1 MPRQLDLISENYFVY
16 DCAASDAIFGV
27 EIQAYITNWH
37 TLAHILNKNDILGT
51 KWFTNGTQI
60 YPLGKFKRK
69 MSIPSMLAAAG
80 NAGCVHSGLGKGGGY
95 TPLQKKKYRRIREG
109 AIYSTVLETYRK
121 IFKLKSVNK
130 LSIIWKTMYSWIY
143 EHDIKI

>member
-37 TLAHILNKNDILGT
+37 TLAHILNRNDILGT

-60 YPLGKFKRK
+60 YPLEKFKRK

-80 NAGCVHSGLGKGGGY
+80 NAGCVHSGLGKGGVHSSR
-95 TPLQKKKYRRIREG
+95 LQSKEIQR
-109 AIYSTVLETYRK
+109 
-121 IFKLKSVNK
+121 
-130 LSIIWKTMYSWIY
+130 
-143 EHDIKI
+143 D